1 MSYCLPNLYYNQ
13 HIVGIAYTTQTHAD
27 IRSVAFARQH
37 LSRDVCAIG
46 ANKLLTS
53 GGREYICDKKKRVTY
68 IHAMSREGFYLFRL
82 QAGELLAFVEV
93 VPALS
98 LSLWSNVFKSAAWAL
113 REIVSKLSTYHDFI
127 WLCRAWFLLIFNIM
141 FETNEEKKYFLVSRK
156 AHDLKHPSIYEKSSS
171 S

>member
-53 GGREYICDKKKRVTY
+53 GGREYICDKKKAKNEHLRVTY

-82 QAGELLAFVEV
+82 QAGELLAFV
-93 VPALS
+93 
-98 LSLWSNVFKSAAWAL
+98 
-113 REIVSKLSTYHDFI
+113 
-127 WLCRAWFLLIFNIM
+127 
-141 FETNEEKKYFLVSRK
+141 
-156 AHDLKHPSIYEKSSS
+156 
-171 S
+171 